1 MDDGLLY
8 EGVLFCSR
16 PLSSSSNQTKT
27 KKKKKLQ
34 RKQPN
39 MSCTAVSSFYLLIA
53 NLLLF
58 AHVNAV
64 LFR

>member
-1 MDDGLLY
+1 MMDCCMRGFY
-8 EGVLFCSR
+8 SVLD
-16 PLSSSSNQTKT
+16 PYHHHQTKT
-27 KKKKKLQ
+27 KKKIAAQTTKH
-34 RKQPN
+34 